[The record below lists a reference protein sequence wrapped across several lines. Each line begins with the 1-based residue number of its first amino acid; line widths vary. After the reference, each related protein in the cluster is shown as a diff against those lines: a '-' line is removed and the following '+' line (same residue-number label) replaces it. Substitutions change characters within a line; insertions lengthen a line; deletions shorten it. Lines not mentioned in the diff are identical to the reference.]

1 MLGLITGLGRIP
13 MMIVGVMLA
22 ISAFYGWLLVH
33 DHDLRNEIIAEF
45 NQKQEQLLQEK
56 QNEFALKLE
65 ELQKQNSALVS
76 QSKDKEIVIQTEI
89 ITIEKEIDTKDKTSD
104 APLYYKQLMEKMQKN
119 FGEKK

>member
-1 MLGLITGLGRIP
+1 MFGLITGLGRIP
-13 MMIVGVMLA
+13 MMIIGLMAAV
-22 ISAFYGWLLVH
+22 SAFYGWLLVH

-45 NQKQEQLLQEK
+45 NQQQEQLLQEK

-76 QSKDKEIVIQTEI
+76 QTKDKEIVIQTEI

-119 FGEKK
+119 FGEKR

>member
-1 MLGLITGLGRIP
+1 MISFFLGLGRIP
-13 MMIVGVMLA
+13 MMIIGVMAA

-33 DHDLRNEIIAEF
+33 DHDLRNEIITEF
-45 NQKQEQLLQEK
+45 NQQQEQLLQEK

-76 QSKDKEIVIQTEI
+76 QTKDKEIIIQTEI

-119 FGEKK
+119 FGEKR

>member
-1 MLGLITGLGRIP
+1 MISFFLGLGRIP
-13 MMIVGVMLA
+13 MMIIGFMAVV
-22 ISAFYGWLLVH
+22 SAFYGWLLVH

-45 NQKQEQLLQEK
+45 NQQQDQLLQEK
-56 QNEFALKLE
+56 QNEFALKLQ
-65 ELQKQNSALVS
+65 ELQKQNSILIS
-76 QSKDKEIVIQTEI
+76 QTKDKEIVIQTEI

>member
-1 MLGLITGLGRIP
+1 MISFFLGLGRIP
-13 MMIVGVMLA
+13 MMIIGLMAVV
-22 ISAFYGWLLVH
+22 SAFYGWLLVH

-45 NQKQEQLLQEK
+45 NQQQEQLLQEK
-56 QNEFALKLE
+56 QNEFALKLQ
-65 ELQKQNSALVS
+65 ELQKQNSILIS
-76 QSKDKEIVIQTEI
+76 QTKDKEIVIQTEI

>member
-1 MLGLITGLGRIP
+1 MISFFLGLGRIP
-13 MMIVGVMLA
+13 MMIIGFMAVV
-22 ISAFYGWLLVH
+22 SAFYGWLLVH
-33 DHDLRNEIIAEF
+33 DHDLRNEIIVEF

-76 QSKDKEIVIQTEI
+76 QTKDKEIVIQTEI

-119 FGEKK
+119 FGEKR

>member
-1 MLGLITGLGRIP
+1 MISFFLGLGRIP
-13 MMIVGVMLA
+13 MMIIGFMAVV
-22 ISAFYGWLLVH
+22 SAFYGWLLVH
-33 DHDLRNEIIAEF
+33 DHDLRNEIIVEF
-45 NQKQEQLLQEK
+45 NQQQEQLLQEK

-76 QSKDKEIVIQTEI
+76 QTKDKEIIIQTEI

-119 FGEKK
+119 FGEKR

>member
-1 MLGLITGLGRIP
+1 MISFFLGLGRIP
-13 MMIVGVMLA
+13 MMIIGFMAVV
-22 ISAFYGWLLVH
+22 SAFYGWLLVH

-45 NQKQEQLLQEK
+45 NQQQEQLLQEK

-76 QSKDKEIVIQTEI
+76 QTKDKEIVIQTEI

-119 FGEKK
+119 FGEKR

>member
-1 MLGLITGLGRIP
+1 MISFFLGLGRIP
-13 MMIVGVMLA
+13 MMIIGFMAVV
-22 ISAFYGWLLVH
+22 SAFYGWLLVH

-45 NQKQEQLLQEK
+45 NQQQEQLLQEK

-76 QSKDKEIVIQTEI
+76 QSKDKEIIIQTEI

-119 FGEKK
+119 FGEKR

>member
-1 MLGLITGLGRIP
+1 MISFFLGLGRIP
-13 MMIVGVMLA
+13 MMIIGFMAVV
-22 ISAFYGWLLVH
+22 SAFYGWLLVH

-45 NQKQEQLLQEK
+45 NQQQEQLLQEK
-56 QNEFALKLE
+56 QNEFALKLQ
-65 ELQKQNSALVS
+65 ELQKQNSILIS
-76 QSKDKEIVIQTEI
+76 QTKDKEIVIQTEI

>member
-1 MLGLITGLGRIP
+1 MISFFLGLGRIP
-13 MMIVGVMLA
+13 MMIIGLMAAV
-22 ISAFYGWLLVH
+22 SAFYGWLLVH

-45 NQKQEQLLQEK
+45 NQQQEQLLQEK

-65 ELQKQNSALVS
+65 ELQKQNFALVS
-76 QSKDKEIVIQTEI
+76 QTKDKEIVIQTEI